1 MSDEA
6 LSSYRAA
13 SASRREASAPWI
25 WWSASFLLVVGLTV
39 ATWWL
44 NKTVPTWN
52 KQLRVIEFPVYAV
65 LLGLLANVVLSL
77 VGIRD
82 RLAAY
87 FRTEFFLKTGLVL
100 LGATINLTEIVAFG
114 AKGLVQAVILITS
127 VFLFTWFVARW
138 LGIEE
143 KLRALL
149 SASVAICGVS
159 AAITA
164 AGAVLAKKEQ
174 LAYVTGLVILFALP
188 LMFLQPAVAVWL
200 GLPPEVA
207 GAWIGGNID
216 TTAAVVGAGSIHS
229 QQALKVAS
237 ITKISQNALIGVV
250 AFLLALYWVVVVER
264 KPGGRP
270 SGCPQ
275 GPPSAWHIWERFPK
289 FVLGFILASIV
300 VTLATSYG
308 WAGKAGLRDLRH
320 LREWFFIAA
329 FLSIGYG
336 LSFHG
341 LRNAGWRPIGVYA
354 LATVFNTI
362 VALAVASVLFG

>member
-1 MSDEA
+1 MSDRV
-6 LSSYRAA
+6 LSSHEAVAA
-13 SASRREASAPWI
+13 GRQGTSGPWV
-25 WWSASFLLVVGLTV
+25 WSSASFLLVIGLTV
-39 ATWWL
+39 ATWWF

-52 KQLRVIEFPVYAV
+52 KQLKVIEFPVYAV
-65 LLGLLANVVLSL
+65 AFGLLANGLLSL
-77 VGIRD
+77 LGIRD

-100 LGATINLTEIVAFG
+100 LGASINLVEILAFG
-114 AKGLVQAVILITS
+114 AKGLVQAVILISS
-127 VFLFTWFVARW
+127 VFLFTWYVARW
-138 LGIEE
+138 VGVEG

-159 AAITA
+159 AAISA

-188 LMFLQPAVAVWL
+188 LMFFQPALAIWL
-200 GLPPEVA
+200 DLSPEVA

-237 ITKISQNALIGVV
+237 IAKLSQNALIGVV

-264 KPGGRP
+264 KPGQR
-270 SGCPQ
+270 
-275 GPPSAWHIWERFPK
+275 PSAWEIWERFPK

-300 VTLATSYG
+300 VTLGLANG
-308 WAGKAGLRDLRH
+308 WVVKASVRELQR

-336 LSFHG
+336 LSFRG
-341 LRNAGWRPIGVYA
+341 LRDAGWRPIAVYA
-354 LATVFNTI
+354 LATVFNTAL
-362 VALAVASVLFG
+362 ALAVGWAIFG

>member
-1 MSDEA
+1 MSEQVLA
-6 LSSYRAA
+6 SGGAVSVRRTEPSRA
-13 SASRREASAPWI
+13 WG
-25 WWSASFLLVVGLTV
+25 WWSASFLLVVLLTV

-44 NKTVPTWN
+44 NRAIPAWN

-65 LLGLLANVVLSL
+65 LLGLLASGVLSVL
-77 VGIRD
+77 GVRE

-114 AKGLVQAVILITS
+114 AKGLVQAVILISS

-138 LGIEE
+138 LGLEE

-159 AAITA
+159 AAIAA
-164 AGAVLAKKEQ
+164 AGSVLAKKEQ

-188 LMFLQPAVAVWL
+188 LMFLQPGVAVWL
-200 GLPPEVA
+200 DLSPDVA

-216 TTAAVVGAGSIHS
+216 TTAAVVGAGAIHS

-237 ITKISQNALIGVV
+237 IVKISQNALIGVV
-250 AFLLALYWVVVVER
+250 AFLLALYWVAVVER
-264 KPGGRP
+264 KAGQRP
-270 SGCPQ
+270 RLRG
-275 GPPSAWHIWERFPK
+275 IWERFPK
-289 FVLGFILASIV
+289 FVLGFILASVV
-300 VTLATSYG
+300 VTLAASAG
-308 WAGKAGLRDLRH
+308 WVGKTGLRDLRH
-320 LREWFFIAA
+320 LREWFFMAA

-336 LSFHG
+336 LSLRG
-341 LRNAGWRPIGVYA
+341 LREAGWRPIAVYG
-354 LATVFNTI
+354 LATVFNTV
-362 VALAVASVLFG
+362 VALGAARVIFG

>member
-1 MSDEA
+1 MSDRA
-6 LSSYRAA
+6 VASSGTRVAADPRQSRPWTRWSLS
-13 SASRREASAPWI
+13 
-25 WWSASFLLVVGLTV
+25 FVLVAGLTV

-44 NKTVPTWN
+44 NRVIPTWN
-52 KQLRVIEFPVYAV
+52 PRLKTIEFPVYAV
-65 LLGLLANVVLSL
+65 VLGLLAGGTLSL
-77 VGIRD
+77 LGLKD

-100 LGATINLTEIVAFG
+100 LGATINLAEIVAFG
-114 AKGLVQAVILITS
+114 VKGLAQAVILITS

-138 LGIEE
+138 FGVEE

-149 SASVAICGVS
+149 AASVSICGVS
-159 AAITA
+159 AAISA

-188 LMFLQPAVAVWL
+188 FMFIQPAMAVWL
-200 GLPPEVA
+200 NLSPDVA

-216 TTAAVVGAGSIHS
+216 TTAAVVGAGAIHS

-264 KPGGRP
+264 KPGQR
-270 SGCPQ
+270 
-275 GPPSAWHIWERFPK
+275 PSAWEIWERFPK

-300 VTLATSYG
+300 VSAALANG
-308 WAGKAGLRDLRH
+308 WVGGAVSRDLRN
-320 LREWFFIAA
+320 LREWFFMAA
-329 FLSIGYG
+329 FLSIGFG
-336 LSFHG
+336 LSFRG
-341 LRNAGWRPIGVYA
+341 LRDAGWRPIAVYA
-354 LATVFNTI
+354 LATIFNTV
-362 VALAVASVLFG
+362 VALAVASVIFG

>member
-1 MSDEA
+1 MMSDRV
-6 LSSYRAA
+6 LSSERAVA
-13 SASRREASAPWI
+13 APRQEVSALWI
-25 WWSASFLLVVGLTV
+25 LWSASFLLVVSLTV

-44 NKTVPTWN
+44 NKTIPTWN
-52 KQLRVIEFPVYAV
+52 TQLRVIEFPVYAV
-65 LLGLLANVVLSL
+65 LLGLLANGVLSFL
-77 VGIRD
+77 GIRD

-114 AKGLVQAVILITS
+114 AKGLVQAVILISS

-138 LGIEE
+138 LGVEE

-188 LMFLQPAVAVWL
+188 LMFLQPAAAVWL
-200 GLPPEVA
+200 GLSPEVA

-250 AFLLALYWVVVVER
+250 AFLLAFYWVVVVER
-264 KPGGRP
+264 KPGQ
-270 SGCPQ
+270 S
-275 GPPSAWHIWERFPK
+275 PSAWQIWERFPK

-308 WAGKAGLRDLRH
+308 WVGKGGLRDLRH

-341 LRNAGWRPIGVYA
+341 LRDAGWRPIGVYA
-354 LATVFNTI
+354 MATVFNI
-362 VALAVASVLFG
+362 VVALAAASIIFG

>member
-1 MSDEA
+1 MSERV
-6 LSSYRAA
+6 LSSSKVGVAA
-13 SASRREASAPWI
+13 QRLQPRPWV
-25 WWSASFLLVVGLTV
+25 WWSASFVLVVGLT
-39 ATWWL
+39 ATTWWL
-44 NKTVPTWN
+44 NKTIPTWN
-52 KQLRVIEFPVYAV
+52 AKFKVIEFPVYAV
-65 LLGLLANVVLSL
+65 LLGLLVGGLLSVVGLKE
-77 VGIRD
+77 

-114 AKGLVQAVILITS
+114 AKGLVQAVILIAS
-127 VFLFTWFVARW
+127 VFLFTWSVARW
-138 LGIEE
+138 LGVEE

-149 SASVAICGVS
+149 AASVSICGVS

-188 LMFLQPAVAVWL
+188 LMFIQPTVAVWL
-200 GLPPEVA
+200 GLSPDVA

-216 TTAAVVGAGSIHS
+216 TTAAVVGAGAIHS

-264 KPGGRP
+264 KPGQRP
-270 SGCPQ
+270 ST
-275 GPPSAWHIWERFPK
+275 WEIWERFPK

-300 VTLATSYG
+300 VTVALTNAWVGSG
-308 WAGKAGLRDLRH
+308 VNRELRN

-329 FLSIGYG
+329 FLSIGFG
-336 LSFHG
+336 LSFRG
-341 LRNAGWRPIGVYA
+341 LRDAGWRPIAVYA
-354 LATVFNTI
+354 LATVFNTL
-362 VALAVASVLFG
+362 VALAAATVIFG

>member
-1 MSDEA
+1 MSDRV
-6 LSSYRAA
+6 LTSGRAV
-13 SASRREASAPWI
+13 SVRRPEPVKEWA
-25 WWSASFLLVVGLTV
+25 WWSASLLLVVLLTV

-44 NKTVPTWN
+44 NKAVPTWN

-65 LLGLLANVVLSL
+65 LLGLLASGCLSL
-77 VGIRD
+77 LGIRD

-100 LGATINLTEIVAFG
+100 LGATINLAEIVAFG
-114 AKGLVQAVILITS
+114 AKGLLQAVILISS

-138 LGIEE
+138 FGVEE

-149 SASVAICGVS
+149 AASVAICGVS

-188 LMFLQPAVAVWL
+188 LMFLQPAAANWL
-200 GLPPEVA
+200 NLSPDVA

-216 TTAAVVGAGSIHS
+216 TTAAVVGAGTIHS

-250 AFLLALYWVVVVER
+250 AFLLALYWVAVVER
-264 KPGGRP
+264 KPGQR
-270 SGCPQ
+270 
-275 GPPSAWHIWERFPK
+275 PSAWEIWERFPK

-300 VTLATSYG
+300 VTLALSNG
-308 WAGKAGLRDLRH
+308 WVAPSVNRDLRH
-320 LREWFFIAA
+320 LREWFFMAA
-329 FLSIGYG
+329 FLSIGFG
-336 LSFHG
+336 LSFRG
-341 LRNAGWRPIGVYA
+341 LREAGWRPIGVYV
-354 LATVFNTI
+354 LATLFNSV
-362 VALAVASVLFG
+362 VALAVASLIFG

>member
-1 MSDEA
+1 MSDRV
-6 LSSYRAA
+6 LSSDLTG
-13 SASRREASAPWI
+13 SAGRTGPARQGA
-25 WWSASFLLVVGLTV
+25 WWSASLLLVVALTV

-44 NKTVPTWN
+44 NKTVPTWSRP
-52 KQLRVIEFPVYAV
+52 LRVIEFPVYAV
-65 LLGLLANVVLSL
+65 LLGLLASGLVSL
-77 VGIRD
+77 LGLRE

-100 LGATINLTEIVAFG
+100 LGATINLAEIAAFG
-114 AKGLVQAVILITS
+114 VRGLLQAVILISS

-188 LMFLQPAVAVWL
+188 LMFFQPAAATWL

-216 TTAAVVGAGSIHS
+216 TTAAVVGAGTLHS

-237 ITKISQNALIGVV
+237 IAKISQNALIGVV
-250 AFLLALYWVVVVER
+250 AFLLALYWVAVVER
-264 KPGGRP
+264 KPGGH
-270 SGCPQ
+270 PQ
-275 GPPSAWHIWERFPK
+275 GPPSLWEIWDRFPK
-289 FVLGFILASIV
+289 FVLGFMLASVV
-300 VTLATSYG
+300 VTLALAKG
-308 WAGKAGLRDLRH
+308 WIAPGVTRDLRH
-320 LREWFFIAA
+320 LREWFFMAA
-329 FLSIGYG
+329 FLSIGFG
-336 LSFHG
+336 LSLRG
-341 LRNAGWRPIGVYA
+341 LREAGWRPIAVYA
-354 LATVFNTI
+354 LATVFNTA
-362 VALAVASVLFG
+362 VALAVAHVVFG

>member
-1 MSDEA
+1 MSEQVV
-6 LSSYRAA
+6 A
-13 SASRREASAPWI
+13 SGGAVSVRRTEPSRPWA
-25 WWSASFLLVVGLTV
+25 WWSASFLLVVLLTV

-44 NKTVPTWN
+44 NRAVPAWN
-52 KQLRVIEFPVYAV
+52 NQLRVIEFPVYAV
-65 LLGLLANVVLSL
+65 LLGLLANGLLSVLG
-77 VGIRD
+77 VRE
-82 RLAAY
+82 RLASY

-114 AKGLVQAVILITS
+114 AKGLVQGIILISS

-138 LGIEE
+138 LGVEE

-159 AAITA
+159 AAIAA

-174 LAYVTGLVILFALP
+174 LAYVTGLVIVFALP
-188 LMFLQPAVAVWL
+188 LMFLQPGAALWL
-200 GLPPEVA
+200 NLSPDVA

-216 TTAAVVGAGSIHS
+216 TTAAVVGAGAIHS

-250 AFLLALYWVVVVER
+250 AFLLALYWVAVVER
-264 KPGGRP
+264 KAGQRP
-270 SGCPQ
+270 SV
-275 GPPSAWHIWERFPK
+275 WEIWERFPK

-300 VTLATSYG
+300 VSLAASAG
-308 WAGKAGLRDLRH
+308 WVGKTGLRDLRH
-320 LREWFFIAA
+320 LREWFFMAA

-336 LSFHG
+336 LSLRG
-341 LRNAGWRPIGVYA
+341 LREAGWRPIAVYA
-354 LATVFNTI
+354 LATVFNTV
-362 VALAVASVLFG
+362 VALGVASVIFG

>member
-1 MSDEA
+1 MSDRVLTSSEA
-6 LSSYRAA
+6 VSV
-13 SASRREASAPWI
+13 SRPEPVKEWA
-25 WWSASFLLVVGLTV
+25 WWSASLLFVVLLTV

-65 LLGLLANVVLSL
+65 LLGLLAGGVLSL
-77 VGIRD
+77 LGLRE
-82 RLAAY
+82 RLSGY

-100 LGATINLTEIVAFG
+100 LGATINLAEIVAFG
-114 AKGLVQAVILITS
+114 AKGLVQAVILISS
-127 VFLFTWFVARW
+127 VFFFTWFVARW

-149 SASVAICGVS
+149 AASVAICGVS

-188 LMFLQPAVAVWL
+188 LMFLQPAAAIWL
-200 GLPPEVA
+200 GLSPDVA

-216 TTAAVVGAGSIHS
+216 TTAAAVAAGTIHS

-264 KPGGRP
+264 KPGQR
-270 SGCPQ
+270 
-275 GPPSAWHIWERFPK
+275 PSAWEIWERFPK

-300 VTLATSYG
+300 VTLALSNG
-308 WAGKAGLRDLRH
+308 WVASSVKRDLGH
-320 LREWFFIAA
+320 LREWFFMAA
-329 FLSIGYG
+329 FLSIGFG
-336 LSFHG
+336 LSFRG
-341 LRNAGWRPIGVYA
+341 LREAGWRPIGVYA
-354 LATVFNTI
+354 LATVFNLV
-362 VALAVASVLFG
+362 VALGVASVIFR

>member
-1 MSDEA
+1 MSDRV
-6 LSSYRAA
+6 LTSSGAVPV
-13 SASRREASAPWI
+13 RRPQPAKEWA
-25 WWSASFLLVVGLTV
+25 WWSTSLLLVVVLTV

-44 NKTVPTWN
+44 NKAVPAWN

-65 LLGLLANVVLSL
+65 LLGLLASGFLSL
-77 VGIRD
+77 LGIRD

-100 LGATINLTEIVAFG
+100 LGATINLAEIVAFG
-114 AKGLVQAVILITS
+114 AKGLLQAVILISS

-138 LGIEE
+138 LGVEE

-149 SASVAICGVS
+149 AASVAICGVS

-188 LMFLQPAVAVWL
+188 LMFLQPAAAKWL
-200 GLPPEVA
+200 NLSPDVA

-216 TTAAVVGAGSIHS
+216 TTAAVVGAGTIHS

-250 AFLLALYWVVVVER
+250 AFLLALYWVAVVER
-264 KPGGRP
+264 KSGGH
-270 SGCPQ
+270 PQ
-275 GPPSAWHIWERFPK
+275 GPPSAWEIWERFPK

-300 VTLATSYG
+300 VTLALSNG
-308 WAGKAGLRDLRH
+308 WVAPSVNRDLRH
-320 LREWFFIAA
+320 LREWFFMAA
-329 FLSIGYG
+329 FLSIGFGLSLRGLREAGRRPMGVYG
-336 LSFHG
+336 L
-341 LRNAGWRPIGVYA
+341 
-354 LATVFNTI
+354 ATAFNTV
-362 VALAVASVLFG
+362 VALFIAWVIFG